1 MSDLEAIVRAL
12 EVVPTVELRRTLVRR
27 VPLTPLI
34 ESDAVDFLYTS
45 GRPNRF
51 NPPLVQCIYFAED
64 ERTAEAEYQ
73 RHNVRRHQPFATYF
87 GKVNLRYVI
96 DLCSPATLAA
106 LEMEEA
112 DLQAVWIGK
121 SKLVATQ
128 ILGQALNEQTKIAA
142 VRFPSEAARAAGFA
156 GANVVILKESV
167 RRPDAVRI
175 LGLAKNQL
183 QKWP

>member
-1 MSDLEAIVRAL
+1 MPDLGAIVNAL
-12 EVVPTVELRRTLVRR
+12 KVVPTIELRRTLVRR

-34 ESDAVDFLYTS
+34 ESEVVDFLFTS

-87 GKVNLRYVI
+87 GKVSLRHVI
-96 DLCSPATLAA
+96 DLCSPATFAA
-106 LEMEEA
+106 LGMKEA

-121 SKLVATQ
+121 SKFVVTQ
-128 ILGQALNEQTKIAA
+128 FLGQALSEQTKIAA
-142 VRFPSEAARAAGFA
+142 VRFPSEAARATGFA
-156 GANVVILKESV
+156 GANVVIFKASV
-167 RRPDAVRI
+167 CRPDSVRI

>member
-1 MSDLEAIVRAL
+1 MPDLEAIVKVL
-12 EVVPTVELRRTLVRR
+12 KVVPTIELRRTLVRR

-34 ESDAVDFLYTS
+34 NPDAVDFLFTS

-64 ERTAEAEYQ
+64 ERTAAAEYQ
-73 RHNVRRHQPFATYF
+73 RHNVRRHQPFATFF
-87 GKVNLRYVI
+87 GKVNLRHVI
-96 DLCSPATLAA
+96 DLCAPESVAA
-106 LEMEEA
+106 LGMKAA
-112 DLQAVWIGK
+112 DLQAVWIGS
-121 SKLVATQ
+121 SKLVSTQ
-128 ILGQALNEQTKIAA
+128 FLGQALSEQAQIAA

-156 GANVVILKESV
+156 GANVVIFKESV
-167 RRPDAVRI
+167 RRPDSVRI